1 MKFIYCLLI
10 LLHATIGSIAQTRF
24 IHVFV
29 ALCDNKNQGIVKVP
43 AKIGNGQDPA
53 NNLYWGARYGVKT
66 YFKNQQDWKLIKTE
80 KNPSPGILERAYF
93 SYTTFNTLLIA
104 DAYDG
109 ACIKQCTIDYLKAAA
124 GKQDNFIDTSA
135 QGKVITSEINTHLIC
150 YIGHNGLMDFEL
162 ETFPKEQGY
171 FKCET
176 ILLACASR
184 GYFKE
189 AIAQSGATPLLWTTN
204 LMCPE
209 AYTLKAAID
218 GWLLSES
225 PKSIQHRAAQAYA
238 SYQHCT
244 LQSALKLL
252 VTGW

>member
-1 MKFIYCLLI
+1 MKFIYSLSIFLSV
-10 LLHATIGSIAQTRF
+10 TIGSFAQTRF

-43 AKIGNGQDPA
+43 AKIGNGQDPV
-53 NNLYWGARYGVKT
+53 NNLYWGCRYGLKT

-80 KNPSPGILERAYF
+80 QNPSPGILERVYF
-93 SYTTFNTLLIA
+93 SHATFNTLLIA

-109 ACIKQCTIDYLKAAA
+109 ACIKQCTIDFLETSA
-124 GKQDNFIDTSA
+124 GKKDNISDTNA
-135 QGKVITSEINTHLIC
+135 QGKVIATEINPHLVC

-162 ETFPKEQGY
+162 ETFPKGKGY

-176 ILLACASR
+176 IVLACASQP
-184 GYFKE
+184 YFKE
-189 AIAQSGATPLLWTTN
+189 AIVQSASTPLLWTTN

-225 PKSIQHRAAQAYA
+225 PKSIRQRAAQAYA
-238 SYQHCT
+238 SYQHCSV
-244 LQSALKLL
+244 QSALKLL